1 MTTILIQETVKD
13 SDNLVKLE
21 LVKLTGETFFHI
33 NGLKDARMIDLRVH
47 VNETRWP
54 AKNAQEL
61 YDHYAEMFNPQGVY
75 K

>member
-21 LVKLTGETFFHI
+21 IVQLTGETFFHI
-33 NGLKDARMIDLRVH
+33 NGLKDRRTIDLRVP
-47 VNETRWP
+47 VDETRWP
-54 AKNAQEL
+54 ARQAQDL
-61 YDHYAEMFNPQGVY
+61 YDHYAAMFN